1 MWTSCMCVLLLSQKS
16 YIVALERSDPLFV
29 QRTLSLDMQYNPWQR
44 VMVQVAPEL
53 ASYWLAF
60 KKRHDSIVGAFLRPV
75 RKVREV
81 SIRPQVHACLLP
93 WQPDVMVGSHSNL

>member
-1 MWTSCMCVLLLSQKS
+1 MNPFYMVLVLGSMQQHVDELCVLLLSQKS

-60 KKRHDSIVGAFLRPV
+60 KKDMTP
-75 RKVREV
+75 
-81 SIRPQVHACLLP
+81 LLELFSGP
-93 WQPDVMVGSHSNL
+93 

>member
-1 MWTSCMCVLLLSQKS
+1 MWMSCMCVLLLSQKS

-60 KKRHDSIVGAFLRPV
+60 KKDMTP
-75 RKVREV
+75 
-81 SIRPQVHACLLP
+81 LLELFSGP
-93 WQPDVMVGSHSNL
+93 